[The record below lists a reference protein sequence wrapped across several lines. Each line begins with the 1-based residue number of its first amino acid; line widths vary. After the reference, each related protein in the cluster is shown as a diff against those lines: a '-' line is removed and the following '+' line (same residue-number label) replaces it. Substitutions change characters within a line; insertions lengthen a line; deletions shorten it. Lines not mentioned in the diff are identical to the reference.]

1 MKTTDKSSC
10 NILIE
15 VLKSHNVKNIILS
28 PGSRNAPL
36 IIAAARES
44 YFKKTIIID
53 ERSAAFVAIGMCASN
68 YGEEAVA
75 LICTSGSALLN
86 YAPAIAEA
94 YYRNLPIIIISADRP
109 TEWIDQDDS
118 QTLRQYEA
126 LSNYVK
132 KSYNIP
138 ANCDT
143 DNLRWY
149 VNRIVNDAI
158 ITSTTQRKAPV
169 HINIQ
174 LDEPLN
180 NFIDITKLA
189 PQRIINSP
197 NIFHKIDENI
207 FKCNIINKLK
217 NKHVL
222 IIAGF
227 QNFCKK
233 NWVNLNGVS
242 GSSPLENILKNNN
255 NFVLLTESLANINC
269 ELSIDNIDR
278 NLSILSIEDKQN
290 IKPDIVITFGG
301 ALVSRH
307 IKQFLREIKPSEHW
321 HIGITDNT
329 IDCFQS
335 LTMRIEMYPN
345 EFFEQLSQY
354 NNISNSI
361 QSNHYSYKYIWENLA
376 KMAKKSHENY
386 INNCNWSDLKAFS
399 IIIPQLKGNLHL
411 SNGTPIRYQQL
422 FDKNKHIIS
431 VNCNRGVSGIDGC
444 TSTAIGHALISN
456 DPTILITGDL
466 SAQYD
471 ISALTINKIPSNFK
485 MIVMCNGGGGIF
497 RFIKSTSD
505 LPELEEYFVINN
517 NLPLKELATGYNFSF
532 YSATNEDELIKQ
544 LPQFL
549 SQNNNPAILT
559 IYTPAKENA
568 LILKEY
574 FNRK

>member
-109 TEWIDQDDS
+109 SEWIDQDDS

-197 NIFHKIDENI
+197 NIFHKIDENV

-354 NNISNSI
+354 NNISNNI

-386 INNCNWSDLKAFS
+386 INNCNWGDLKAFS